1 MAQPHLNTEASE
13 SDHTQLLELYKG
25 ICDNIRV
32 TDETSFKLL
41 GTVPIA
47 AGIGSSALTILEKS
61 KLPSDTY
68 TGLAVLGLS
77 VFGALITYGLFRWEL
92 RNIQKCKWLISR
104 AAMLERK
111 LFSHCINQPQFD
123 GIASEKDLGASK
135 LNSISLSST
144 WKFPWGK
151 TEAEKLIYWAAI
163 GTWFVPMVVGLHRVL

>member
-1 MAQPHLNTEASE
+1 MTQSPLNTEASGF
-13 SDHTQLLELYKG
+13 DRAHLLELY
-25 ICDNIRV
+25 IRVCDNIRI

-47 AGIGSSALTILEKS
+47 AGIGSGALTVLEKS
-61 KLPSDTY
+61 KLLSDAY
-68 TGLAVLGLS
+68 TGLVVLGLS
-77 VFGALITYGLFRWEL
+77 ILGGLITFGLFRWEL

-104 AAMLERK
+104 AAALERK
-111 LFSHCINQPQFD
+111 LFAHCISHPQFV
-123 GIASEKDLGASK
+123 GIASQKDLGASK
-135 LNSISLSST
+135 LDSISLAST